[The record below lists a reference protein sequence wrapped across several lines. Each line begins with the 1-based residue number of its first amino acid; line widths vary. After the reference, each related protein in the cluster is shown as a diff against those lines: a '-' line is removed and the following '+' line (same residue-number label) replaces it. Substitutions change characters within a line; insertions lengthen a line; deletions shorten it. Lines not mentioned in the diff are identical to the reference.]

1 MDASSALLGSATKA
15 APAPNIATCMPV
27 RAAAPPSMEPN
38 AVLERRKLKPFTP
51 YNADAWEQAL
61 REANILSRFVK
72 IPEGFRL
79 GFILDFPIITIV
91 QSPPNKDSVNEYHTE
106 FNAIIQKEFQKERYI
121 GPFLLTD
128 LKLLIGPF
136 QSSPLSIVPKPG
148 KPGKFRLVQNFSFP
162 HSFNPIYPNPSIN
175 SYINADHFPTTW
187 GKFSII
193 YLLISRLPQG
203 SEVATRDVA
212 EAYQTIPL
220 HPSQWP
226 AGVVR
231 ISGTEACI
239 DTCVAFGATPSAGV
253 YGHVADAG
261 AEIIR
266 HRGMG
271 PLDKWVDD
279 HLFIRIRKTSLTDYN
294 KQRAIW
300 HKDLEARGMHQ
311 SGS

>member
-1 MDASSALLGSATKA
+1 
-15 APAPNIATCMPV
+15 MPV
-27 RAAAPPSMEPN
+27 WVAAQLSMEPS
-38 AVLERRKLKPFTP
+38 AVLERRRLKPLTP
-51 YNADAWEQAL
+51 YNADAWERAL

-72 IPEGFRL
+72 IPEGFWS

-91 QSPPNKDSVNEYHTE
+91 QTPPNKDSVNEYRTE

-162 HSFNPIYPNPSIN
+162 HSFSPIYPNPSIN

-212 EAYQTIPL
+212 EA
-220 HPSQWP
+220 S
-226 AGVVR
+226 
-231 ISGTEACI
+231 SGKM
-239 DTCVAFGATPSAGV
+239 DTA
-253 YGHVADAG
+253 Y
-261 AEIIR
+261 
-266 HRGMG
+266 M
-271 PLDKWVDD
+271 DK
-279 HLFIRIRKTSLTDYN
+279 S
-294 KQRAIW
+294 
-300 HKDLEARGMHQ
+300 
-311 SGS
+311 SS